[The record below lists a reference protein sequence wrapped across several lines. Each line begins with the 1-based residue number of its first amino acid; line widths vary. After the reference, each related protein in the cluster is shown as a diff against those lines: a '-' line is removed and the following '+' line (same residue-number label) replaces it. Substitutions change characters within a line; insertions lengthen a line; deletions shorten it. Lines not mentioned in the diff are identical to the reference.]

1 MNPFSNTSKIEERIV
16 MSATAKGI
24 PIGGSFELLPLCNMN
39 CRMCFLRLSSEEM
52 KEQGRL
58 RTAEEWLRLGEE
70 AKEEGLLFLLLTG
83 GEPFLHPEFQKI
95 YEGLAKMGFYI
106 TLNSNGTLITEEY
119 VDMLAK
125 HLPRRVNITL
135 YGSSDEVYGRLC
147 GNPHG
152 FTQVMRA
159 IELLRERKIPVKLNG
174 SLTPDNWEDLENIQR
189 IARELEVPLEV
200 DSYMFPSSR
209 KEVCEFKQEA
219 RLSPERA
226 AEGFLK
232 IWKAEHTEEEFMA
245 LAKAMAGC
253 YRHATD
259 QEDECEKEQ
268 LSCRAGRSSFWV
280 TWKGMMTPCVFMDTP
295 GVPVFETGF
304 SKAWEQIKEERKQLF
319 LPIECTKCGKREF
332 CTVCGACA
340 YTETGDFEKKPEY
353 MCALTEEK
361 LRLMNSV
368 AEKFEKDEW
377 QGGE

>member
-24 PIGGSFELLPLCNMN
+24 PLGGSFELLPLCNMN
-39 CRMCFLRLSSEEM
+39 CQMCFLRLSPEEM
-52 KEQGRL
+52 QAQGRL
-58 RTAEEWLRLGEE
+58 RTAEEWLALGEE
-70 AKEEGLLFLLLTG
+70 AKAAGLLFLLLTG

-119 VDMLAK
+119 ADMLAR

-135 YGSSDEVYGRLC
+135 YGSSDEIYGKLC

-152 FTQVMRA
+152 FSQVMHA
-159 IELLRERKIPVKLNG
+159 IELLKERKIPVKLNG

-189 IARELEVPLEV
+189 IAQDLEIPLEV
-200 DSYMFPSSR
+200 DAYMFPSSR
-209 KEVCEFKQEA
+209 KEVCQFKQEA
-219 RLSPERA
+219 RLSPEQA

-232 IWKAEHTEEEFMA
+232 IWRAEHTEEEFQA
-245 LAKAMAGC
+245 FAKAMAAHEEAENGD
-253 YRHATD
+253 A
-259 QEDECEKEQ
+259 CEREE
-268 LSCRAGRSSFWV
+268 LPCRAGRSSFWV
-280 TWKGMMTPCVFMDTP
+280 TWKGIMTPCVFMDQP

-304 SKAWEQIKEERKQLF
+304 SQAWEQIKEERKQLF
-319 LPIECTKCGKREF
+319 LPAECSKCGKRKF

-340 YTETGDFEKKPEY
+340 YTETGSFDKKPEY

-361 LRLMNSV
+361 FCRMREYVEANCK
-368 AEKFEKDEW
+368 EE
-377 QGGE
+377 